1 MVRDPTPGKEPEIL
15 PGVNCQCTEAVM
27 LCVKALQGGKRAL
40 DLFEI
45 YQHCICRYLYLTC
58 RKTYDLA
65 NSWFSVYRTVIKEE
79 KNTCGGGGN
88 FLLGRS
94 QWCSDF

>member
-1 MVRDPTPGKEPEIL
+1 
-15 PGVNCQCTEAVM
+15 M

-45 YQHCICRYLYLTC
+45 YQHCICRYLYFIC

-65 NSWFSVYRTVIKEE
+65 NSWLSVYRTVIKERE
-79 KNTCGGGGN
+79 NILWGRGGGN

-94 QWCSDF
+94 QGCSDF